1 MDFLI
6 PTVKIPFEWMLALV
20 EVIGFDFDVSGG
32 VTWEAMQAPLY
43 LAINVLIVAI
53 VVSIFD
59 SGVFTVLRVLPEDYR
74 HAEAS
79 ILTKDNCCRNLP
91 KCFGSCFLSERTALI
106 TEEYVVRGTAFGAAR
121 TLKYFLQLV
130 RNCS

>member
-32 VTWEAMQAPLY
+32 VTCEAMQAPLY

-91 KCFGSCFLSERTALI
+91 KCFGSCFLSEKTARI